1 MHDIVIK
8 SGKVIDGTGAAPFLA
23 DVAIDGGVIVEIG
36 RVTAPGRRELSADG
50 LLVTPGFIDVH
61 THYDGQATWDSQLDP
76 SFSTG
81 VTTAIMGNCGV
92 GFAPVKAG
100 QRERL
105 IELMD
110 GVEEIPGSALHEGL
124 AWDWSSF
131 PEYLNVLDQK
141 PRSMDVG
148 AYLPH
153 GPLRLFVMGDKV
165 GTNKCASGD
174 ELQTMI
180 RLVDEAMTA
189 GAFGLSSSR
198 TPIHRTIGGDMT
210 PDYNVDG
217 RELTA
222 LAAQVAA
229 SKGIVQFSPNGA
241 AGEGLDSLRREMDL
255 YDEIVRSTGVTIHL
269 LMMQADN
276 YPTYWREQMDRV
288 HAVNERKNSRAFA
301 QVSCRSVGA
310 LLSFFGTHP
319 FMDKPTFR
327 EIRRLPRDQWL
338 GALSNPSV
346 MARIL
351 AEPSPVGSFG
361 EWASGYWHTCY
372 DLGEDYDCEPDASR
386 QVQRLAS
393 ARGMETPQYAYE
405 AMVKYSDHPRLH
417 MAMVNYSQGNMDDV
431 PNMLL
436 DPAAV
441 LSLSDA
447 GAHVMSICDGSI
459 YTFMLTHWGR
469 DRKRGTLP
477 LEKLVRKMTSD
488 CANSMGITDRG
499 AIRPGLR
506 ADINIIDFDNLSLG
520 APFIANDL
528 PAGASRL
535 LQKPTGYR
543 PTIVKGEIT
552 RENDNPTGILPGR
565 LLRHPAIPSS
575 AGAATSPVW
584 EASQ

>member
-1 MHDIVIK
+1 
-8 SGKVIDGTGAAPFLA
+8 
-23 DVAIDGGVIVEIG
+23 
-36 RVTAPGRRELSADG
+36 
-50 LLVTPGFIDVH
+50 
-61 THYDGQATWDSQLDP
+61 
-76 SFSTG
+76 
-81 VTTAIMGNCGV
+81 
-92 GFAPVKAG
+92 
-100 QRERL
+100 
-105 IELMD
+105 
-110 GVEEIPGSALHEGL
+110 
-124 AWDWSSF
+124 
-131 PEYLNVLDQK
+131 
-141 PRSMDVG
+141 
-148 AYLPH
+148 
-153 GPLRLFVMGDKV
+153 
-165 GTNKCASGD
+165 
-174 ELQTMI
+174 
-180 RLVDEAMTA
+180 
-189 GAFGLSSSR
+189 
-198 TPIHRTIGGDMT
+198 
-210 PDYNVDG
+210 
-217 RELTA
+217 
-222 LAAQVAA
+222 
-229 SKGIVQFSPNGA
+229 VQFSPNGA

-276 YPTYWREQMDRV
+276 YPMYWREQMGWI
-288 HAVNERKNSRAFA
+288 HKINGSKKSHAFA
-301 QVSCRSVGA
+301 QVSGRSVGA

-327 EIRRLPRDQWL
+327 KIRKLPRDQWL
-338 GALSNPSV
+338 GALSNPAV
-346 MARIL
+346 KARIL

-393 ARGMETPQYAYE
+393 ARGMEAPEYAYE

-431 PNMLL
+431 PHMLL

-543 PTIVKGEIT
+543 ATIVKGEIT

-565 LLRHPAIPSS
+565 LLRHPAIP
-575 AGAATSPVW
+575 
-584 EASQ
+584 